1 MAKIHKYSGAGNT
14 FVVLDGRTE
23 DVSEF
28 RTPERIKALCTQY
41 STDGL
46 MILSAVSAC
55 AAMSDGRVSAST
67 CPIASGMP
75 ESPSSVMPEPP
86 SSGMPDPS
94 SSALPGHSSPV
105 MPGSSSGLP
114 GHSSPGMPGSSPS
127 VMPDLIGHL
136 PFDFSMEFFNPDGT
150 GGMMCGNGGRCIVA
164 FADSLGIR
172 PASGSL
178 YRFLAP
184 DGPHVAEIL
193 SRDCGRLTVRLKMI
207 DVKEFYP
214 VLDGWFV
221 NTGTRHFVKFVP
233 DADAVDVDTEGRRLR
248 WDDAF
253 APIGANV
260 NFVSVDPDGAL
271 RVRTFEKGVE
281 GETLACGTG
290 ITASAIAAYL
300 DSRKEENSFPG
311 QKKCPRNSFIPFS
324 TIPTHFVIPD
334 LIGNPVSFEIQARQD
349 RLSVEFTPGSDHFTD
364 VYLTGPAEEL

>member
-1 MAKIHKYSGAGNT
+1 MVKIHKYSGAGNT

-28 RTPERIKALCTQY
+28 RTPDRIKALCAQY
-41 STDGL
+41 GTDGL
-46 MILSAVSAC
+46 MILSN
-55 AAMSDGRVSAST
+55 
-67 CPIASGMP
+67 
-75 ESPSSVMPEPP
+75 SPVEP
-86 SSGMPDPS
+86 G
-94 SSALPGHSSPV
+94 LSPV
-105 MPGSSSGLP
+105 MP
-114 GHSSPGMPGSSPS
+114 
-127 VMPDLIGHL
+127 DQIGHL
-136 PFDFSMEFFNPDGT
+136 PLDFSMEFFNPDGT

-172 PASGSL
+172 PASGSE

-193 SRDCGRLTVRLKMI
+193 AREGGRLTVRLKMI
-207 DVKEFYP
+207 DVHEFYP

-248 WDDAF
+248 WDEAF
-253 APIGANV
+253 APVGANV
-260 NFVSVDPDGAL
+260 NFVSFDPDGAL

-290 ITASAIAAYL
+290 ITASSIAAYL
-300 DSRKEENSFPG
+300 FLREKENSFLGPENALETIFPLSPPSL
-311 QKKCPRNSFIPFS
+311 QIASFPAPS
-324 TIPTHFVIPD
+324 GD
-334 LIGNPVSFEIQARQD
+334 PVYFEIQARQD
-349 RLSVEFTPGSDHFTD
+349 RLSVEFTPGPDSFID